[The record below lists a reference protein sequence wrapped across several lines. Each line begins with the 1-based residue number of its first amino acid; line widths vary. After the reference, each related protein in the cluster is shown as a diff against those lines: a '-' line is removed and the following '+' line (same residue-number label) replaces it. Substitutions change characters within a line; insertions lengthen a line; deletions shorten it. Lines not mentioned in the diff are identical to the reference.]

1 MDEETLITHI
11 LRVKGTGAASN
22 AEVHAALVAE
32 GIKCELKDVKKA
44 ASKAAKRGMLA
55 PAAVPQTAAE
65 NDPSAENAAPAM
77 SAKAAK
83 KAAMAEKNAAA
94 ELKAQEAIMMEAQRK
109 LRTAKSGGGMGEK
122 VHVEG
127 TVEHFI
133 QQITTR
139 AISGILEKGD
149 EVVLRER
156 VDADI
161 AAIEWVKLAQKQG
174 ALSLKEDVIALG
186 CEVQLARLK
195 EIRDAKWDFNAAIAC
210 YTHQAAEG
218 EGYSG
223 VDRMVA
229 ASRRTQGELAAD
241 EQD

>member
-139 AISGILEKGD
+139 AISGILK
-149 EVVLRER
+149 R
-156 VDADI
+156 VTRSSSAS
-161 AAIEWVKLAQKQG
+161 
-174 ALSLKEDVIALG
+174 ALTPILQPSSG
-186 CEVQLARLK
+186 SSWRRSRAR
-195 EIRDAKWDFNAAIAC
+195 
-210 YTHQAAEG
+210 
-218 EGYSG
+218 
-223 VDRMVA
+223 
-229 ASRRTQGELAAD
+229 SR
-241 EQD
+241 